1 MQQEVGQDLILSGIW
16 LEQVLWENTFLNLN
30 FI

>member
-16 LEQVLWENTFLNLN
+16 LDQVLRENAFNLN